1 MTLPSSKEVFFIFQ
15 EIVKKYGKMVIIP
28 ASILLILF
36 IIFLQKDDESQISS
50 TELITTIPEEQ
61 LDEQE
66 NELDEPIITMIM
78 VDVKGAVK
86 FPGVYQLT
94 TDDRIIDAVQK
105 AGGYLDGAQTD
116 FINHAQKLEDE
127 MVIYIPHKGEQL
139 DQLEAI
145 GQAVQ
150 LPASTTSSTK
160 QSKSNK
166 VNINS
171 ADESTL
177 TTLPGIG
184 PSKAQAILSYREE
197 NGSFNSI
204 EDLKNVSGIGEKT
217 FERLKELIDVK

>member
-15 EIVKKYGKMVIIP
+15 EIIKKYGKMVIIP
-28 ASILLILF
+28 AVILIIIF

-61 LDEQE
+61 VIEQE
-66 NELDEPIITMIM
+66 NEIEEPMITTLM

-94 TDDRIIDAVQK
+94 TDDRIIDAVQV

-116 FINHAQKLEDE
+116 FINHAQKLQDE

-139 DQLEAI
+139 DQLESI

-150 LPASTTSSTK
+150 LPTSTTSSTK
-160 QSKSNK
+160 QSDK
-166 VNINS
+166 VNLNS
-171 ADESTL
+171 ADETTL

-197 NGSFNSI
+197 NGSFKSI
-204 EDLKNVSGIGEKT
+204 DDLKNVSGIGEKT
-217 FERLKELIDVK
+217 FERLKELIDIK